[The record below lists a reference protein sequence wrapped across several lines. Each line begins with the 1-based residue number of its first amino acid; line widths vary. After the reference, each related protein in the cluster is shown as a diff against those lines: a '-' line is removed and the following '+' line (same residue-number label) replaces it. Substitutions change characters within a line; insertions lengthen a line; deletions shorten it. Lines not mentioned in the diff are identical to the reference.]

1 MNQYTE
7 KRQVAALLKTTS
19 EIESSTFKV
28 INGMVEFTM
37 DGQRVYVPTAEAFSM
52 LLKKVSVLEQRLMS
66 VDNKVINARRR
77 KE

>member
-7 KRQVAALLKTTS
+7 KKQVAALLKTNTVT
-19 EIESSTFKV
+19 ESSFKV

-37 DGQRVYVPTAEAFSM
+37 DGERVYVPTAEAFSM
-52 LLKKVSVLEQRLMS
+52 LLKKVSVLEQRLFS
-66 VDNKVINARRR
+66 IDNKVVNARRR